1 MPALAPEPDVPSVP
15 WVPSLEAASPSARP
29 AWPGFRVARWLI
41 GAAVAG
47 ALAAAAVLG
56 FGAPGFLVT
65 TVLDQVAVQDG
76 VRAVLQ
82 HDHRLGNVTS
92 VVCPPNQRSVP
103 GHSFDCTAMI
113 NNSWVVVPVVIQSRD
128 GRYQVG
134 LPL

>member
-1 MPALAPEPDVPSVP
+1 LSSVP
-15 WVPSLEAASPSARP
+15 PLEAASPSPRP
-29 AWPGFRVARWLI
+29 PRRRFRVVRWLF
-41 GAAVAG
+41 GVAVASV
-47 ALAAAAVLG
+47 LAAAAVLG
-56 FGAPGFLVT
+56 FVTPGFLVT

-92 VVCPPNQRSVP
+92 VICPPNQRAVP
-103 GHSFDCTAMI
+103 GRSFDCTAVI
-113 NNSWVVVPVVIQSRD
+113 NNNWVDVPVVIQSRD